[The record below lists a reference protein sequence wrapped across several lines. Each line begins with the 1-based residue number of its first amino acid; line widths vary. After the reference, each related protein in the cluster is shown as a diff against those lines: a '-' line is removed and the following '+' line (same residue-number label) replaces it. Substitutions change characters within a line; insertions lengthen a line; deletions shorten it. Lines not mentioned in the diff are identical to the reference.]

1 MPPAEKARGDG
12 THRGTTLFIRKK
24 YKKAVPQGTNSAVP
38 PSLNLYQIISR
49 PCNVGQ
55 PVRNYFVHS
64 GCSGRNFPRLCISAY
79 TDRRFSELPIP
90 EVLFPSLLLLDY
102 VYFNSQG
109 ISLSS
114 PLSAEDRTKGRNPR
128 NSVSGH
134 SGYLSSFAEIPG
146 SFTDSTEYK
155 AHEPFLLYFLS

>member
-102 VYFNSQG
+102 VHFNPQG

-114 PLSAEDRTKGRNPR
+114 PLSAEDRTKRPESPEFCFR
-128 NSVSGH
+128 TFRVSRLFCR
-134 SGYLSSFAEIPG
+134 SPG
-146 SFTDSTEYK
+146 LFYRL
-155 AHEPFLLYFLS
+155 HGI